1 MVTTPNRTSGL
12 IRTAFLAVLLAST
25 PLAAAQAGNVYDSHI
40 MQRMKF
46 TPKQSAKV
54 RAELRKSQRQTR
66 AIFRKYKINPNAKPD
81 LDKLQEASDE
91 LQAVSDREK
100 QHMRSILTMAQYE
113 TYLKITK
120 DTEKRIIRAAR
131 E

>member
-1 MVTTPNRTSGL
+1 MTTNANRTPGL
-12 IRTAFLAVLLAST
+12 IRTALLATLLASA
-25 PLAAAQAGNVYDSHI
+25 PLAAAHAGNVYDSHI

-46 TPKQSAKV
+46 TPQQSARV
-54 RAELRKSQRQTR
+54 RAELRISDRQTR
-66 AIFRKYKINPNAKPD
+66 AIFRKYHINPYAKPD

-100 QHMRSILTMAQYE
+100 QHMRSILTMAQYD
-113 TYLKITK
+113 TYLKIK
-120 DTEKRIIRAAR
+120 KETEKRIIRAAR

>member
-1 MVTTPNRTSGL
+1 M
-12 IRTAFLAVLLAST
+12 LAVLLAAT
-25 PLAAAQAGNVYDSHI
+25 PLATAHAGSVYDSHI
-40 MQRMKF
+40 MQHMKF
-46 TPKQSAKV
+46 TPQQSAKV
-54 RAELRKSQRQTR
+54 RAELRKTERQTR
-66 AIFRKYKINPNAKPD
+66 AIFRKYHINPNAKPD

>member
-1 MVTTPNRTSGL
+1 LTTNANRTPGL
-12 IRTAFLAVLLAST
+12 IRTALLAALLAAT
-25 PLAAAQAGNVYDSHI
+25 PLAAAHADNVYDSHI

-46 TPKQSAKV
+46 TPEQAARV
-54 RAELRKSQRQTR
+54 RAELRISQRQTR
-66 AIFRKYKINPNAKPD
+66 AIFRKYHINPSAKPD

-91 LQAVSDREK
+91 LQAVSEREK
-100 QHMRSILTMAQYE
+100 QHMRSILTMAQYD

-120 DTEKRIIRAAR
+120 ETEKRIIRAAR